1 MKRRL
6 SIKLATPHPSHQPIR
21 RPRLVELLAGARQA
35 RLVLLSAPPGFGKTT
50 ALIDWLEASDLATS
64 WISLDEADND
74 PVRFLRYLWAAAT
87 KLSSEDDVGP
97 IEEGAP
103 SVDARA
109 AIAELA
115 TMVAARPDPAV
126 LVLDD
131 YHVITAPAVHEAIGL
146 LVEALPPQAH
156 LAIAT
161 RADPP
166 LPLARL
172 RARGELLELRANEL
186 RFTQEEAQTFFA
198 ERMGLTL
205 SDADVATLVSRT
217 EGWPAVLQLAG
228 LSLAGRTD
236 IAKRVRDFNATHRFV
251 LDYITDE
258 VLGVLDAN
266 VRDFLVA
273 TSVLDRLTGPLCD
286 ELTGGSD
293 GQAMLERLERANLLL
308 VPLDE
313 RRRWYRYH
321 HLFADLLRTRLG
333 TSDRAQ
339 PAALHRRAADW
350 YERQGFVGEAIEH
363 ALRAGDE
370 ERARRLI
377 AQASADLVHAAEYET
392 LRGWLDRLPEALVC
406 SDALLSS
413 RYAWTLV
420 LAGRTDGVEGR
431 LADAEAAMP
440 TAIAAG
446 EPAERIPAHVA
457 LIRSIAARIGG
468 DLPAAIA
475 HAERAL
481 ALVPA
486 APSPANDALV
496 ADARAILGHALLE
509 AGDLGRA
516 VDAYRAARPV
526 EERARNWIAVADI
539 TRNHARL
546 EARRGRVH
554 AALEECDTV
563 LATLARV
570 GAVDLPAV
578 APVHLARAEVLARL
592 GDHGAVAAAER
603 AMELARRGGD
613 AVTLREARSVRDRA
627 AAHRAIGDA
636 TPKRLVEPL
645 TERELEVL
653 QLVGAGRSNR
663 QIAAELYVT
672 VGTVKTHV
680 HAITGKLGA
689 ANRVEAVALAR
700 GLDLLQPATPK

>member
-1 MKRRL
+1 MDRL
-6 SIKLATPHPSHQPIR
+6 LPVKLSTPRPSREPVS
-21 RPRLVELLAGARQA
+21 RPRLVELLSGARWA

-50 ALIDWLEASDLATS
+50 SLFDWLATADVRSS

-87 KLSSEDDVGP
+87 KLRSKDEVGP

-103 SVDARA
+103 AVDARA
-109 AIAELA
+109 VVAELA
-115 TMVAARPDPAV
+115 TMVAARPDRAV

-131 YHVITAPAVHEAIGL
+131 YHVITAPAVHEAVGL
-146 LVEALPPQAH
+146 LVELLPPQVQ

-186 RFTQEEAQTFFA
+186 RFTQEEARTFFA
-198 ERMGLTL
+198 GRMGLTL

-228 LSLAGRTD
+228 LSLAGQTD
-236 IAKRVRDFNATHRFV
+236 IAERVRDFNATHRFV

-258 VLGVLDAN
+258 VLDVLDPDI
-266 VRDFLVA
+266 RDFLVA

-308 VPLDE
+308 VALDE

-321 HLFADLLRTRLG
+321 HLFADLLRTRLAMAG
-333 TSDRAQ
+333 GAQ
-339 PAALHRRAADW
+339 PEALHRRAADW
-350 YERQGFVGEAIEH
+350 YERQGFAGEAIEH
-363 ALRAGDE
+363 ALRSGDE
-370 ERARRLI
+370 ERARTLI
-377 AQASADLVHAAEYET
+377 ARASGDLVHAAEYET
-392 LRGWLDRLPEALVC
+392 LRGWLDRLPEALVR

-420 LAGRTDGVEGR
+420 LAGRTEGVEGR

-440 TAIAAG
+440 TAIAAR
-446 EPAERIPAHVA
+446 EPAERVPAHVA
-457 LIRSIAARIGG
+457 LIRSIAARIDG
-468 DLPAAIA
+468 DLPGAIA
-475 HAERAL
+475 HAEQAL
-481 ALVPA
+481 ALVPV
-486 APSPANDALV
+486 APSPMNDALV
-496 ADARAILGHALLE
+496 ADARAILGHAFVE
-509 AGDLGRA
+509 AGDFDRA
-516 VDAYRAARPV
+516 IDAYRAARPV

-554 AALEECDTV
+554 AALEECDAV
-563 LATLARV
+563 LATLARA

-578 APVHLARAEVLARL
+578 APVHLARAEALARL

-613 AVTLREARSVRDRA
+613 AVTLREARSVHDRA
-627 AAHRAIGDA
+627 AAHRAIGDP
-636 TPKRLVEPL
+636 TRKRLVEPL

-680 HAITGKLGA
+680 HAISGKLGA

-700 GLDLLQPATPK
+700 EHGLL